1 MFNVGGPEV
10 LVILLVALIVLGPQQ
25 LPKAVRSVGNVMS
38 ELRRMSSGFQDEI
51 RNALDVSTETEA
63 RHEGAQL
70 AQRPEEA
77 DITETVA
84 RNPEHFEHN
93 GHGAPPDAID
103 VSGVVEVSDLSDTGG
118 SHGATAMSDP
128 AAPRLHE
135 PDDFVPS
142 DRASG

>member
-51 RNALDVSTETEA
+51 RNALDVSTESDA
-63 RHEGAQL
+63 RREGAEL
-70 AQRPEEA
+70 ARRPEDA

-84 RNPEHFEHN
+84 RNTEDAHDDSRATAPLDVHGDEASHN
-93 GHGAPPDAID
+93 GSSAVADSPTPGPGAHDQ
-103 VSGVVEVSDLSDTGG
+103 
-118 SHGATAMSDP
+118 
-128 AAPRLHE
+128 
-135 PDDFVPS
+135 DDWIPS

>member
-1 MFNVGGPEV
+1 MLNVGGPEV

-51 RNALDVSTETEA
+51 RNALDVSTTDTQPH
-63 RHEGAQL
+63 HEGPQL
-70 AQRPEEA
+70 ARRPEDA

-84 RNPEHFEHN
+84 RNNEATPIDIEPLET
-93 GHGAPPDAID
+93 AAAPDAPA
-103 VSGVVEVSDLSDTGG
+103 LHG
-118 SHGATAMSDP
+118 SSASTDPTAP
-128 AAPRLHE
+128 ALRHE
-135 PDDFVPS
+135 NDDWVPS

>member
-51 RNALDVSTETEA
+51 RNALDVSTESDARREGAELA
-63 RHEGAQL
+63 RH
-70 AQRPEEA
+70 PEEA

-84 RNPEHFEHN
+84 RNTEDAHDDTSASAPLECTATKRASN
-93 GHGAPPDAID
+93 GSGAAANAP
-103 VSGVVEVSDLSDTGG
+103 T
-118 SHGATAMSDP
+118 SDP
-128 AAPRLHE
+128 GANDH
-135 PDDFVPS
+135 DDWIPS